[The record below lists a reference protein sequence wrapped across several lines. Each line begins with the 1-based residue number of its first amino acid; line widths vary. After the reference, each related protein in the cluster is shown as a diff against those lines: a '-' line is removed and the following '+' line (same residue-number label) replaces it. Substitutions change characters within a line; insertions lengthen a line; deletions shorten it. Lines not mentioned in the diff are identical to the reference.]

1 MIDEQKF
8 INSRILA
15 FIVLTIFVTPF
26 LVGVPAQADD
36 TAAGAKSFIEG
47 LADEAVKS
55 LAAPNIGAA
64 ERRERFRKIMLQNFA
79 FKRIARWALG
89 RYWRRATPSER
100 TEYLKLFENMLVIVY
115 ADRFSSYSGETLN
128 VERSEVRGDNDILV
142 HSKVVR
148 SGSQKPISIAWRI
161 SKDMLNNGAFKIV
174 DVMVEGLSMGVTQ
187 QKEFSS
193 VIRKSGK
200 GVQGLLE
207 ELKKRI
213 AANS

>member
-1 MIDEQKF
+1 MIEVRKF
-8 INSRILA
+8 IFSRIL
-15 FIVLTIFVTPF
+15 VLVVITISVTPF
-26 LVGVPAQADD
+26 LIGVPAQADD
-36 TAAGAKSFIEG
+36 AAAGAKSFIEG

-55 LAAPNIGAA
+55 LAAPNIGPTQ
-64 ERRERFRKIMLQNFA
+64 RRERFRKMMLKNFA
-79 FKRIARWALG
+79 FKRIARWVLG

-161 SKDMLNNGAFKIV
+161 SKDMLDNGAFKIV

-193 VIRKSGK
+193 VIRKRGA

-213 AANS
+213 EANS